1 MANAFGWVLD
11 IFDRIFDRISQRAI
25 DRNLMRDM
33 KRREE
38 WHRQSR
44 QTLHY
49 SLMTK
54 VWEAE
59 RIRASESVVEKAP
72 TARETQGPDE

>member
-1 MANAFGWVLD
+1 MANAWLFGWVLD
-11 IFDRIFDRISQRAI
+11 IFDRMSQRAI
-25 DRNLMRDM
+25 DRDLMRDM